1 MAVPDWQPPIPLE
14 RQKIYKDEWKNSCQN
29 HRIIFEFCIQLLT
42 SCWLSCWLT
51 TDLFQAALMT
61 SNILPAV
68 LCAGFSLAV
77 GLLPAVYWPL
87 ICCAVDLPNLR
98 AVVLSALAPIPLWPS
113 FALACCWPP
122 GWTPIYILAAMTAH
136 FSSAPAWLL
145 AGWSNCR
152 LLSCPADFRS
162 IFDVVYIFSMV
173 NHTWSVVKLAK
184 MANCYRLWLIFGLIK
199 PKPIHFQVPFFI
211 FAAKIENIMS
221 KKRFFLNL

>member
-1 MAVPDWQPPIPLE
+1 MLILCLLFYYLSNAYFTYILVVFDFQMWFFLMAVPDWRPPIPLE

-61 SNILPAV
+61 SKILPAV
-68 LCAGFSLAV
+68 VLGAGFSLAV
-77 GLLPAVYWPL
+77 GLLPAGCWPL
-87 ICCAVDLPNLR
+87 ICCAGDLPNLR

-113 FALACCWPP
+113 FVMACCWPP

-162 IFDVVYIFSMV
+162 IFDVVYTFSMV
-173 NHTWSVVKLAK
+173 NHT
-184 MANCYRLWLIFGLIK
+184 
-199 PKPIHFQVPFFI
+199 
-211 FAAKIENIMS
+211 
-221 KKRFFLNL
+221 